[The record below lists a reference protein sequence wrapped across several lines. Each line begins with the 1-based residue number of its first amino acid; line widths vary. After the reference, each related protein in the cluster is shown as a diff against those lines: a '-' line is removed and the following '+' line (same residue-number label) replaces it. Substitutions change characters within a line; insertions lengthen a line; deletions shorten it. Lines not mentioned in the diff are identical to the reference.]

1 MWACTMDLRRLLP
14 LQFSCTPRVGQQG
27 LGCIF
32 IHPKASWKRGCAEK
46 GGGSVKCLL
55 LGFFLYRGRRED
67 LPQSCCAA
75 QSACKYTQSLLAGNC
90 PRRSKYCYVVSS
102 LSRHLCSQISGQEQ
116 NLECPSTAVKPAVMT
131 FPTQPEVQEISQ
143 ESLFLQ
149 APRRLAYVRYAYP
162 DQTQPS

>member
-1 MWACTMDLRRLLP
+1 MLNFALACRHVQWIWDSFYLCSFPAPQGWNSRDWAAHLYTLKP
-14 LQFSCTPRVGQQG
+14 
-27 LGCIF
+27 
-32 IHPKASWKRGCAEK
+32 AWKEGVQKR

-75 QSACKYTQSLLAGNC
+75 QSACKYTLSLLAGNY

-102 LSRHLCSQISGQEQ
+102 LSRHLCSPISGQEQ

-143 ESLFLQ
+143 ESLFL
-149 APRRLAYVRYAYP
+149 
-162 DQTQPS
+162 